1 MEAAL
6 KDAKALF
13 RRAAEYFGEDGDA
26 ATAAKA
32 TEPERFFSK
41 LQAFLIALKK
51 AREDRQRVEHC
62 LAADGPAAKGSAPT
76 PRAGESKEA
85 PGTPGPPPPLKMRSA
100 PEPRGEDSKP

>member
-1 MEAAL
+1 MAAL
-6 KDAKALF
+6 QALF

-62 LAADGPAAKGSAPT
+62 LAADSPAKGSAPA

-85 PGTPGPPPPLKMRSA
+85 PGPPGPPPPLKMRSA
-100 PEPRGEDSKP
+100 PEPRGEESKP